1 MENSTFQIFNT
12 LMQWIV
18 APVAAFVW
26 VVYMQ
31 QQKHATAI
39 AVLQAESITAKAAH
53 ERDIRE
59 IKDTTKAI
67 FAKLDSIEEGL
78 RK

>member
-1 MENSTFQIFNT
+1 MESNALQIFST

-26 VVYMQ
+26 FIYMQ

-39 AVLQAESITAKAAH
+39 AVLQAESVTAKAAH

-59 IKDTTKAI
+59 IKETTKAI
-67 FAKLDSIEEGL
+67 FVKLDSIEEGL